1 MTVAGTVETFD
12 AASFA
17 AGLAASVGVEAAAVT
32 LTVTAGS
39 VRVDATILVV
49 DPSTSRA

>member
-12 AASFA
+12 APSFA
-17 AGLAASVGVEAAAVT
+17 AGLAASVGVEASAVT

-39 VRVDATILVV
+39 VRVNATIRLL
-49 DPSTSRA
+49 